1 MLKPVSMT
9 YFVDFISQS
18 GPPKLTIV
26 KKVRK
31 QEQDRYDPRTDF
43 WKTLREGII
52 NFHKSGGTEK
62 SILDEVISRTIDP
75 ERKKS
80 YQGMIKSYKKFLGK
94 KELTWFDPPKCEWK
108 YGDLSV
114 RVNPELG
121 LVIDGQ
127 KHVIKMNLKS
137 EDKVKLSKPRV
148 SILQS
153 LMGDAIDNPEYFY
166 SILDVP
172 KSPKSKLYAVQSQD
186 IEKELV
192 SLLHG
197 EASSFMTMY
206 KSLGE

>member
-18 GPPKLTIV
+18 GTPKLTVV
-26 KKVRK
+26 KNVRK
-31 QEQDRYDPRTDF
+31 QEQDGYGFQSDF
-43 WKTLREGII
+43 WKILKGGII
-52 NFHKSGGTEK
+52 NFHKRGGTEK
-62 SILDEVISRTIDP
+62 SLLDEIVSKTNDTK
-75 ERKKS
+75 RKIR
-80 YQGMIKSYKKFLGK
+80 YQESIRLYKKFLGR
-94 KELTWFDPPKCEWK
+94 KELIWFDPPKPEWK

-121 LVIDGQ
+121 LIIDGQ
-127 KHVIKMNLKS
+127 KHIIKMNFKS
-137 EDKVKLSKPRV
+137 EDKVELSKQRA
-148 SILQS
+148 SILQL
-153 LMGDAIDNPEYFY
+153 LMSDAIGDQECFY

-172 KSPKSKLYAVQSQD
+172 KSPKSKLYSIQSQD
-186 IEKELV
+186 IEKGLV

>member
-1 MLKPVSMT
+1 MPT
-9 YFVDFISQS
+9 YQKSFDSIND
-18 GPPKLTIV
+18 I
-26 KKVRK
+26 
-31 QEQDRYDPRTDF
+31 
-43 WKTLREGII
+43 LREGNKVFVVPVFQRPYAWEDRHIQTLI
-52 NFHKSGGTEK
+52 DDIDTASQRKPKPFHYFSPIHVIEVEDSDQIEWKDYVDHRNED
-62 SILDEVISRTIDP
+62 IMVLDESGFQTDN
-75 ERKKS
+75 
-80 YQGMIKSYKKFLGK
+80 G
-94 KELTWFDPPKCEWK
+94 
-108 YGDLSV
+108 SV
-114 RVNPELG
+114 LKVY

>member
-1 MLKPVSMT
+1 MT

-26 KKVRK
+26 KNVRK
-31 QEQDRYDPRTDF
+31 QEHEPYDIRVDF
-43 WKTLREGII
+43 WKILREGII
-52 NFHKSGGTEK
+52 KFHKSGGAEK
-62 SILDEVISRTIDP
+62 SILDEVVSRTADP
-75 ERKKS
+75 ERKRS

-94 KELTWFDPPKCEWK
+94 KEVSWFEPPKCEWK

-121 LVIDGQ
+121 LIIDGQ
-127 KHVIKMNLKS
+127 KHVIKMNFKS
-137 EDKVKLSKPRV
+137 EDKVKLSKQRV
-148 SILQS
+148 SILQL
-153 LMGDAIDNPEYFY
+153 LMSNAIGDQEYFY

-172 KSPKSKLYAVQSQD
+172 KSPKSKLYSIQNQD
-186 IEKELV
+186 IEKGSV

-197 EASSFMTMY
+197 EATSFMTMY